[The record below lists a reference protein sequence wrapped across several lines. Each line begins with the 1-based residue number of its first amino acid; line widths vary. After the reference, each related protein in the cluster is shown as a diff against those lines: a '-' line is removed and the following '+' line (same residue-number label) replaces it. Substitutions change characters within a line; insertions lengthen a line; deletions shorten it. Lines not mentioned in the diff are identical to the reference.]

1 MHVFLSDVHI
11 RTETSYRAQLFMKFL
26 REKRS
31 DITGL
36 YILGDL
42 FEFWFEYNIVFPKDY
57 FKTLALLYNLI
68 DNGTEVHYVLG
79 NHEVMIG
86 KFLKNFGF
94 TVHDRQATLT
104 LFGKKVLLAHGHML
118 DRRLWTTLW
127 QKLLTSRMNHA
138 LYSLIHPDL
147 GVFLAQGIA
156 YLSRRQRRSPQA
168 VTLLEGYA
176 RDQLQEY
183 DVVVLA
189 HSHVPVLKHFGNDKH
204 YVNTGDWL
212 EHYSYATMDAG
223 GIDLLYYR

>member
-1 MHVFLSDVHI
+1 MYVFLSDAHI

-26 REKRS
+26 REKR
-31 DITGL
+31 DEVTGL
-36 YILGDL
+36 FILGDL

-57 FKTLALLYNLI
+57 FKTLALLYNYI
-68 DNGTEVHYVLG
+68 EHGIEVHYVLG

-86 KFLKNFGF
+86 KFLRNFGF
-94 TVHDRQATLT
+94 TVHDKQTT
-104 LFGKKVLLAHGHML
+104 ISLFNKKVLLAHGHML

-168 VTLLEGYA
+168 ITLLEQYA
-176 RDQLQEY
+176 RDQLQEF
-183 DVVVLA
+183 DIVVLA
-189 HSHVPVLKHFGNDKH
+189 HSHVPVLKRFGNGKY

-212 EHYSYATMDAG
+212 EHYSYATLDEDGMN
-223 GIDLLYYR
+223 LLYYR